1 MEYENKYASKG
12 MAGTALGIGIG
23 ALGLEFLRGGRGG
36 LFGGHWDGH
45 NGHHGGGCGD
55 RRGPMVDRFELAES
69 QRISSLESQNAFLR
83 AELDTQR
90 KFGIVETQIAHLQD
104 ADRCIRE
111 EICDLRQQLRA
122 ITVTRVPQSVI
133 CPPIQA
139 TLQQAQ

>member
-12 MAGTALGIGIG
+12 MAGAALGIGIG
-23 ALGLEFLRGGRGG
+23 ALGLELLRGGRNGF
-36 LFGGHWDGH
+36 LGGHGDGH
-45 NGHHGGGCGD
+45 HGCGD

-69 QRISSLESQNAFLR
+69 QRISALESQNAFLR

-122 ITVTRVPQSVI
+122 ITVTRVPQSVL
-133 CPPIQA
+133 CPPIPT